1 MQPTDPQFIYM
12 VLILPS
18 LFGVT
23 MVGEGVAKVVHY
35 NAAGWIHIILGVLF
49 VLTIGGAYVWM
60 SGWM

>member
-23 MVGEGVAKVVHY
+23 LVGEGVAKVVHY
-35 NAAGWIHIILGVLF
+35 HVVGWIHIFLGLAFMGTV
-49 VLTIGGAYVWM
+49 GGAYLFM
-60 SGWM
+60 SGFL